1 MTRISVVPNVGE
13 RFPTQPRVN
22 VSQSATPRLVKGTLR
37 PREIVTPRLEE
48 VARTPRFSDSAMA
61 GGEAATPRPGAEP
74 YKTKTYRTQQ
84 ATENSIKPVLDKNE
98 CNFNYSIIF
107 AALQATRELG
117 AVQNVGGLFVDSV
130 STREEAGGEN
140 TAHDLQQRRGK
151 SGGGAERSTMVGQR
165 HGCGLDDQQIFSK
178 KLIINT
184 RTLWF

>member
-48 VARTPRFSDSAMA
+48 VATPRIARTPRFSDSAMA

-84 ATENSIKPVLDKNE
+84 ASENSIKTSSRQE
-98 CNFNYSIIF
+98 
-107 AALQATRELG
+107 
-117 AVQNVGGLFVDSV
+117 
-130 STREEAGGEN
+130 
-140 TAHDLQQRRGK
+140 
-151 SGGGAERSTMVGQR
+151 
-165 HGCGLDDQQIFSK
+165 
-178 KLIINT
+178 
-184 RTLWF
+184 